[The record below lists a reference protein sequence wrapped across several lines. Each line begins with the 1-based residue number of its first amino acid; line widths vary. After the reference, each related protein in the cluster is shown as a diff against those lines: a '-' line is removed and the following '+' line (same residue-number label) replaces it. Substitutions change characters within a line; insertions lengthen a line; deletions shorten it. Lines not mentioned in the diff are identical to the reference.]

1 MKEKFKIWW
10 KEYGQIVGFVS
21 IVTYLNVYFLCLGNA
36 MQSNKLLAIGWLVSF
51 FSLCGWYAWQS
62 KIHGWRLP
70 KDIKNT
76 H

>member
-51 FSLCGWYAWQS
+51 FSLCG
-62 KIHGWRLP
+62 
-70 KDIKNT
+70 
-76 H
+76 